1 MHTLYLGPSWA
12 VQSYE
17 SFSGDNDVVKTNL
30 AQELGLSNFTQ
41 IANYGKSNLSQLTSA
56 KKFIENHAELAPFNI
71 LFVMSESLTDGPKY
85 YNLSREKFAYDF
97 LTANDPITIIKNL
110 ETDFYQQLS
119 KLQIPMALIGAHTDI
134 VDFDFAKNITVLHP
148 SWQNFLGSCCN
159 LDKFFGW
166 PCEIANLWLQG
177 KLDYNTDIRQ
187 VKPSKPVVFEID
199 KLMSRWTTFQLNNL
213 WNGVHPTIL
222 GNQLFA
228 KEIADSFNQ
237 WIDNVV

>member
-17 SFSGDNDVVKTNL
+17 SFSGNDDVVKTNL

-41 IANYGKSNLSQLTSA
+41 IAKYGKSNLSQLISA
-56 KKFIENHAELAPFNI
+56 KKFMEDNANLAPFNI
-71 LFVMSESLTDGPKY
+71 LFVMSESLSNGPAH
-85 YNLSREKFAYDF
+85 YNLSAEKFAHDF
-97 LTANDPITIIKNL
+97 LTSDDPIAIIKNL
-110 ETDFYQQLS
+110 EIDFYRQLS
-119 KLQIPMALIGAHTDI
+119 NLQIPMALIGAHTDI

-148 SWQNFLGSCCN
+148 SWQNFLGSCCE

-177 KLDYNTDIRQ
+177 RLDYNTYIRQ
-187 VKPSKPVVFEID
+187 VKPSKSVVFEID
-199 KLMSRWTTFQLNNL
+199 RLMSKWTTLQLNNL
-213 WNGVHPTIL
+213 WNGVHPSIL